1 MSEGRSDTAWGPDDQ
16 IGAMNHVM
24 QETLA
29 PLLKTVERGRIYDLS
44 QVIEVGAPQLLPFQS
59 PFLQNMYCTAG
70 NTRRLLRE
78 TVGNTDGVGV
88 ILERVEMTM
97 HVGTHIDSLGH
108 FATDARMYNGHT
120 VDDCCGDWGLTK
132 LGIEQCPPIVT
143 RGVVIDVAGSKGA
156 DQLVGGE
163 VITPSDLEAALKK
176 QHTEIR
182 QGDAVLIRTGWSRF
196 YMVDNDTYVGSSPG
210 LSAESG
216 RWLSEQKVAAIGADN
231 VALEVLPMEDAH
243 TFAPVHQHLIV
254 EKGVYIIE
262 NMRLDEPC
270 TDGVYE
276 FPFIL
281 LPTKYKGA
289 TACPV
294 RPIGIV

>member
-1 MSEGRSDTAWGPDDQ
+1 MPWGPDDQ

-24 QETLA
+24 QETVV
-29 PLLKTVERGRIYDLS
+29 PLLKTVERGKIYDLS
-44 QVIEVGAPQLLPFQS
+44 QVIEMGAPQLLPFQS
-59 PFLQNMYCTAG
+59 PLIQNMYCTAG
-70 NTRRLLRE
+70 NTRRLLHDAL
-78 TVGNTDGVGV
+78 GINDGAGV
-88 ILERVEMTM
+88 FLERVEMTM

-108 FATDARMYNGHT
+108 FATEDRMYNGNSANT
-120 VDDCCGDWGLTK
+120 CCGDWGLTK

-143 RGVVIDVAGSKGA
+143 RAVVIDVAGSHG
-156 DQLVGGE
+156 QLAGGTA
-163 VITPSDLEAALKK
+163 ITPSDLEAALKK
-176 QHTEIR
+176 QKAQIR
-182 QGDAVLIRTGWSRF
+182 PGDAVLIRTGWAQH
-196 YMVDNDTYVGSSPG
+196 YMSDNATYVSSSPG
-210 LSAESG
+210 ISEESG

-231 VALEVLPMEDAH
+231 VALEVLPCEDKE
-243 TFAPVHQHLIV
+243 TGFPVHQHLIV

-262 NMRLDEPC
+262 NLQLDEPC
-270 TDGVYE
+270 ADGVYE